1 MNRRPALRR
10 MAKLI
15 TFFLFEIIIVAV
27 LWQGLA
33 NFECQ
38 LTDAQGFCFFLR
50 SLPARALALLAV
62 WGVILLARPGILTRY
77 FEFASDPPDRRA
89 KWMHFAGV
97 ALLLLPL
104 FIGLGQDLSPWFRA
118 LAAVWLT
125 GALLASL
132 GGLCWIA
139 PARAWSAALRPVL
152 PALVLISIP
161 AFFAPEITQ
170 VFQKLWTGDATLTLV
185 TFYLVSGLL
194 QIVNGT
200 VLSDPSS
207 LVIGAGEF
215 FVRIAPECSGVEGL
229 ALVGGFLLLYAALFR
244 HQIRPLPYWLIVVP
258 LALLASFVLNI
269 LRIAGLV
276 LIGINGNPHLAVE
289 GFHSY
294 AGWLFFTLLALLL
307 IWAAQSLPWLRKNPL
322 PRERGAGMRSDWLA
336 ARMLPFIAF
345 MVISALVMAA
355 FPHPEL
361 GYPLKAL
368 VMAGALLFF
377 LPALR
382 RHDWRPALLP
392 VLAGLVVGLG
402 WWLGNTRDE
411 AAGETLLAQLTL
423 LPAPILGLWVLCRA
437 AGTTLLVPVI
447 EELFFRGY
455 LQSRLSLPGPAGAV
469 IGLVATSLLFGLLH
483 GRILAGFLSGL
494 VFGALMLWR
503 GRIADPVWA
512 HIAANGLIAAIALIT
527 RDVGLI

>member
-15 TFFLFEIIIVAV
+15 AFFLFEIIVVAV

-38 LTDAQGFCFFLR
+38 LTGSEGVCLFLR

-62 WGVILLARPGILTRY
+62 WTVILLARPGILTR
-77 FEFASDPPDRRA
+77 FFVTAADPAGERA
-89 KWMHFAGV
+89 KWVHFAGV

-104 FIGLGQDLSPWFRA
+104 FVGLGQDLSPWFRG
-118 LAAVWLT
+118 LAACWLT

-139 PARAWSAALRPVL
+139 PARAWGAALRPVL
-152 PALVLISIP
+152 PALILITLP
-161 AFFAPEITQ
+161 AFFAPEITM
-170 VFQKLWTGDATLTLV
+170 VFQQLWTGDATLTLV
-185 TFYLVSGLL
+185 TFYLVSILVHLL
-194 QIVNGT
+194 NGA
-200 VLSDPSS
+200 VLSDPSA
-207 LVIGAGEF
+207 LVIGAGDF

-229 ALVGGFLLLYAALFR
+229 ALVGGFLLLYAGLFR
-244 HQIRPLPYWLIVVP
+244 DQIRALPYWLVVVP

-276 LIGINGNPHLAVE
+276 LIGINGNPTLAVE

-294 AGWLFFTLLALLL
+294 AGWLFFTILALLL
-307 IWAAQSLPWLRKNPL
+307 IWAAQSLPWLRKTAA
-322 PRERGAGMRSDWLA
+322 PRAKGEGLRSDWLA

-355 FPHPEL
+355 FAHPEL

-368 VMAGALLFF
+368 VMAAALLFF

-382 RHDWRPALLP
+382 SQDWRPAGLP
-392 VLAGLVVGLG
+392 LLAGLAVGLG
-402 WWLGNTRDE
+402 WWLGSQDSDT
-411 AAGETLLAQLTL
+411 AGEALLAQLIA
-423 LPAPILGLWVLCRA
+423 LPAPILGLWILCRA
-437 AGTTLLVPVI
+437 AGTILLVPVI
-447 EELFFRGY
+447 EELLFRGY
-455 LQSRLSLPGPAGAV
+455 LQPRLSLRGPVGAL
-469 IGLVATSLLFGLLH
+469 IGLVLTSLLFGLLH
-483 GRILAGFLSGL
+483 GRVLAGFLSGL
-494 VFGALMLWR
+494 VFGALYLWR
-503 GRIADPVWA
+503 GRISDPVWA
-512 HIAANGLIAAIALIT
+512 HITANALIAVIALIT

>member
-10 MAKLI
+10 MAKL
-15 TFFLFEIIIVAV
+15 TALFLFEIIIVAV

-33 NFECQ
+33 NFECH
-38 LTDAQGFCFFLR
+38 LTGSEGFCLFLR
-50 SLPARALALLAV
+50 SMPARALALLAV
-62 WGVILLARPGILTRY
+62 WAVILLARPGILTR
-77 FEFASDPPDRRA
+77 FFAMSSGPAGGRA
-89 KWMHFAGV
+89 KWVHFAGV
-97 ALLLLPL
+97 VLLLAPI
-104 FIGLGQDLSPWFRA
+104 FIGMGQDLSPWFRV
-118 LAAVWLT
+118 LAVFWLA

-152 PALVLISIP
+152 PALIVISVP
-161 AFFAPEITQ
+161 AFFAPELTQ
-170 VFQKLWTGDATLTLV
+170 VFQKLWSGDATLTLV
-185 TFYLVSGLL
+185 TFYLVSALVQLL
-194 QIVNGT
+194 NGT

-229 ALVGGFLLLYAALFR
+229 ALVAGFLLLYAALFR
-244 HQIRPLPYWLIVVP
+244 EQIRPLPYWLVVVP

-269 LRIAGLV
+269 LRITGLV
-276 LIGINGNPHLAVE
+276 LIGINGNPNLAVE

-294 AGWLFFTLLALLL
+294 AGWLFFTILALLL
-307 IWAAQSLPWLRKNPL
+307 IWAAQSLPWLRKTAL
-322 PRERGAGMRSDWLA
+322 PREKGEGLRSDWLA

-345 MVISALVMAA
+345 MVISALVMAT

-368 VMAGALLFF
+368 VMAGALVVF

-382 RHDWRPALLP
+382 GQDWRPAGLP
-392 VLAGLVVGLG
+392 LLAGLAVGLG
-402 WWLGNTRDE
+402 WWLGHDTSEGN
-411 AAGETLLAQLTL
+411 GESLLAQLTAL
-423 LPAPILGLWVLCRA
+423 SAPVLGLWVLCRA
-437 AGTTLLVPVI
+437 AGTILLVPLI

-455 LQSRLSLPGPAGAV
+455 LQSRLSLRGPLGALV
-469 IGLVATSLLFGLLH
+469 GLGLTSLLFGLLH
-483 GRILAGFLSGL
+483 GRVLAGFLSGL
-494 VFGALMLWR
+494 VFGALYLWR

-512 HIAANGLIAAIALIT
+512 HITANALIALVALIT
-527 RDVGLI
+527 RDVALI